1 MWQHH
6 TVVADLLAAQ
16 WCKSPASKA
25 ELLDWYLVQRKGV
38 FQILT
43 QASSNQTTIFHI
55 AFDQL
60 MWNASF
66 LVTISLWSSAA
77 VAHLLWGSKCCEV
90 RDVILHTLT
99 VRSDYLGY
107 CCLPICSKHW
117 LLASMAMSAC
127 INALS
132 CCGTNNISNTTSNNH
147 LDLSSNAIC

>member
-1 MWQHH
+1 MLMWQHH

-25 ELLDWYLVQRKGV
+25 ELLDWYLVQRKGI

-66 LVTISLWSSAA
+66 LVTF
-77 VAHLLWGSKCCEV
+77 LL
-90 RDVILHTLT
+90 
-99 VRSDYLGY
+99 
-107 CCLPICSKHW
+107 
-117 LLASMAMSAC
+117 
-127 INALS
+127 
-132 CCGTNNISNTTSNNH
+132 
-147 LDLSSNAIC
+147 